1 MQSTKRRM
9 VGVAVLVCGFAV
21 GMAGLL
27 NYFKYRATA
36 TAIIKER
43 LLVTGRSIDN
53 SIQSSLALGLQFADI
68 GTLPGTMQRERSTD
82 DLILSIDIFDNDG
95 HMLYSTDSLRMD
107 RPVPAHWVE
116 AARGA
121 GDGGWFT
128 EHQDESAAG
137 MKIEN
142 NFGLTMGHLVLRYS
156 SERVAESIHAVGRQ
170 LALSSLLMFLVSA
183 GLSSLAL
190 MRVMNKLE
198 RDIGAAEQALQAGG
212 VASNLGAT
220 ARGPFGPALRRF
232 VDTVRLADSQ
242 INELRA
248 QLHRGSSAHADPAV
262 PGSLPSAGR
271 TQATTQPKVPA

>member
-1 MQSTKRRM
+1 MDSTKRRM

-27 NYFKYRATA
+27 NYFKYRSTA
-36 TAIIKER
+36 TSIVKER

-68 GTLPGTMQRERSTD
+68 GTLPGTMQRERATD

-107 RPVPAHWVE
+107 RPVPRHWVD
-116 AARGA
+116 AAHKA
-121 GDGGWFT
+121 TDGGWFT

-156 SERVAESIHAVGRQ
+156 NEKVEESIHAVGRQ
-170 LALSSLLMFLVSA
+170 LALGSLLMFLVSA
-183 GLSSLAL
+183 GLSALAL
-190 MRVMNKLE
+190 LRVMNKLD
-198 RDIGAAEQALQAGG
+198 RDINAAEQALRTGG
-212 VASNLGAT
+212 VTGNLGT
-220 ARGPFGPALRRF
+220 SIRGPFGPALRQF

-242 INELRA
+242 VTELRA
-248 QLHRGSSAHADPAV
+248 QLQRGSS
-262 PGSLPSAGR
+262 
-271 TQATTQPKVPA
+271 T

>member
-1 MQSTKRRM
+1 MNSTKRRM

-36 TAIIKER
+36 TAIIKDR

-68 GTLPGTMQRERSTD
+68 GTLPGTMQRERATD

-95 HMLYSTDSLRMD
+95 RMLYSTDSLRMD

-116 AARGA
+116 AAHRA
-121 GDGGWFT
+121 GEDGWFT

-156 SERVAESIHAVGRQ
+156 SERVSESIHAVGRQ
-170 LALSSLLMFLVSA
+170 LALSSLLMFLASA

-198 RDIGAAEQALQAGG
+198 RDIGAAERSLQAGG
-212 VASNLGAT
+212 VAGSIGT
-220 ARGPFGPALRRF
+220 TRGPFGPALRRF

-242 INELRA
+242 VNELRA
-248 QLHRGSSAHADPAV
+248 QLQRGSSAQGEPALL
-262 PGSLPSAGR
+262 GSPPPVSSA
-271 TQATTQPKVPA
+271 QSAVQPRVPA

>member
-1 MQSTKRRM
+1 MISTKRRM

-53 SIQSSLALGLQFADI
+53 SIQSSLSLGLQFADI
-68 GTLPGTMQRERSTD
+68 GTLPGTMQRERATD

-95 HMLYSTDSLRMD
+95 RMLYSTDSLRME

-116 AARGA
+116 AAHKA
-121 GDGGWFT
+121 GEGGWFT

-142 NFGLTMGHLVLRYS
+142 NFGLAMGHLVLRYS
-156 SERVAESIHAVGRQ
+156 SERVEESIHAVGRQ
-170 LALSSLLMFLVSA
+170 LALGSLLMFLVSA
-183 GLSSLAL
+183 GVSSLAL
-190 MRVMNKLE
+190 MRVMGRLE
-198 RDIGAAEQALQAGG
+198 RDIGLAEQALKAGG
-212 VASNLGAT
+212 ATINLGSA
-220 ARGPFGPALRRF
+220 ARGPFGPALRQF
-232 VDTVRLADSQ
+232 VETVRQADGQVS
-242 INELRA
+242 ELRA
-248 QLHRGSSAHADPAV
+248 QLQRGGTP
-262 PGSLPSAGR
+262 
-271 TQATTQPKVPA
+271 